1 MLNNIFIDHGYI
13 HNDRIEVNHEV
24 EMSNLNDGINQFN
37 EFVVLKKKND
47 YKIFNR
53 NCDHAGGRLIKSQNS
68 SNLYCPVHNWVF
80 NPEKGKYSN
89 GVQKEEIKYD
99 IKNNKL
105 LFSIDKLKP
114 KIKTVNKKSGVKISI
129 KYFNHAFL
137 IIEGKNFKF
146 ATDPWAIGPAFNNG
160 WWLND
165 KTEADWLEE
174 VNSCDFIYISHNHP
188 DHLNHHTLK
197 KVSKNKTIIIPKFQ
211 HDSIGGMLK
220 KLKFKNL
227 IYLEINKQ
235 YQFKKSN
242 LIICILKSGDFR
254 LDSGIYF
261 SIGEF
266 SSLIDVDANAIN
278 FFRLP
283 EVTLYAT
290 SYKGGASG
298 YPLMFDNYG
307 IIEKRKI
314 IKTKNNFLKNIK
326 IKNILKLK
334 AKYFLPYAS
343 AFSENLQRD
352 KFVKNNNKK
361 IRLNEYSKILKK
373 KNVEVL
379 DTNIFKKFNFEDQK
393 LISKNA
399 KSNKIYP
406 DQKPLEYLKKFKSS
420 NSKIEINKI
429 KKYFIKSNYQDNLIL
444 NISLT
449 NDNFL
454 KDYEKFS
461 INFNSQKPLFHKG
474 YMNEF
479 ENKNGKKI
487 RILNLKIRKEV
498 FINTIKNKMPWE
510 DMLIGF
516 QCRVSRKPNIFN
528 SNFWY
533 YFSNIY
539 INNSQ
544 KKSISECNSCELFT
558 QKVDSLIYHSS
569 Q

>member
-1 MLNNIFIDHGYI
+1 MLNNKFIDHGYI
-13 HNDRIEVNHEV
+13 HNDIIKVNHEV
-24 EMSNLNDGINQFN
+24 ELSNLNEGINQFN
-37 EFVVLKKKND
+37 EFIVLKKQND
-47 YKIFNR
+47 YKVFNR
-53 NCDHAGGRLIKSQNS
+53 NCDHAGGRLIKSQDS
-68 SNLYCPVHNWVF
+68 TNLYCPIHNWVF

-89 GVQKEEIKYD
+89 GVKKEEIKFD
-99 IKNNKL
+99 TINNKL
-105 LFSIDKLKP
+105 VFSLDKLKP
-114 KIKTVNKKSGVKISI
+114 KIKTINEKSEQILI

-160 WWLND
+160 WWLNE
-165 KTEADWLEE
+165 KTEANWLEE
-174 VNSCDFIYISHNHP
+174 VNLCDFIYISHNHP

-197 KVSKNKTIIIPKFQ
+197 KISKNKTIIIPKFQ
-211 HDSIGGMLK
+211 VDSIGGMLK
-220 KLKFKNL
+220 KLKFEKL

-235 YQFKKSN
+235 YQLKKSN
-242 LIICILKSGDFR
+242 LVICILKSGDFR

-283 EVTLYAT
+283 EVTMYAT

-307 IIEKRKI
+307 ISEKRKI
-314 IKTKNNFLKNIK
+314 IKKKNNFLKNIK

-343 AFSENLQRD
+343 AFSENLPRD
-352 KFVKNNNKK
+352 KFVKNNNNK
-361 IRLNEYSKILKK
+361 IKLSEYSKILKK
-373 KNVEVL
+373 KNVEIL
-379 DTNIFKKFNFEDQK
+379 DTNNFKQFNFENQK
-393 LISKNA
+393 LISKNV
-399 KSNKIYP
+399 KSNKFYA
-406 DQKPLEYLKKFKSS
+406 DKKPLEYLKKFKSG
-420 NSKIEINKI
+420 NSKIEISKI
-429 KKYFIKSNYQDNLIL
+429 KKYFIKSNFQDNLIL
-444 NISLT
+444 NITLT

-461 INFNSQKPLFHKG
+461 INFNLKKPIFSNEHI
-474 YMNEF
+474 YEF
-479 ENKNGKKI
+479 ESKNEKKI
-487 RILNLKIRKEV
+487 RFLNLKIRKET
-498 FINTIKNKMPWE
+498 FIYTIKNKMPWE
-510 DMLIGF
+510 DILIGF
-516 QCRVSRKPNIFN
+516 QCRVSRNPNIFN

-539 INNSQ
+539 INSFQ
-544 KKSISECNSCELFT
+544 KRSVSECNKCELFT
-558 QKVDSLIYHSS
+558 QMVDSLIYHNS